1 MFFHRNIFLDLVDII
16 RCNFLA
22 STGDNHIL
30 DTTTDSHK
38 TVVNRCLKDHDLITK
53 DEDKVDERSRKDM

>member
-1 MFFHRNIFLDLVDII
+1 MFLPRNIFLDLVYII

-30 DTTTDSHK
+30 NTAANSHK

-53 DEDKVDERSRKDM
+53 DEDKVDEGSRKDM